1 VADLDGG
8 HRMEHLGP
16 NSVLLWTWGL
26 CLPTF
31 HICSPQAEV
40 AMSNCKSFPFLKD
53 AGKPGCRLGTRP
65 LLDEKLWNGLGP
77 FPPEGH
83 SDYILP
89 HVPVPWIG

>member
-1 VADLDGG
+1 
-8 HRMEHLGP
+8 
-16 NSVLLWTWGL
+16 
-26 CLPTF
+26 
-31 HICSPQAEV
+31 
-40 AMSNCKSFPFLKD
+40 MSNCKSFPFLKD